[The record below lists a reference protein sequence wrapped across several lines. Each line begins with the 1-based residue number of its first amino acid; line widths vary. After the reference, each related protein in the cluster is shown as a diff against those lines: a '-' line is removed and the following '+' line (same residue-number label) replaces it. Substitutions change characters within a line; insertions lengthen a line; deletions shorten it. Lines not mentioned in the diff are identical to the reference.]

1 MKPKNPPVLALL
13 GVLLACA
20 GCRAVP
26 STTPQWDDR
35 FGDATRTAF
44 ARQVRDP
51 DAALRHSTADGMDGA
66 GAAAVHQRY
75 QKSFAEKPDAAP
87 AFTIGLGS
95 GK

>member
-1 MKPKNPPVLALL
+1 MKPTNPPVASILL
-13 GVLLACA
+13 VLLACT

-51 DAALRHSTADGMDGA
+51 DAARRHSTVDGMDGA
-66 GAAAVHQRY
+66 SAAAAHQRY
-75 QKSFAEKPDAAP
+75 QKSFAEKPDPAP
-87 AFTIGLGS
+87 TFTIGLGS

>member
-1 MKPKNPPVLALL
+1 MKLTNLPVASLL
-13 GVLLACA
+13 VVLLAGT

-26 STTPQWDDR
+26 TTTPQWDDR

-51 DAALRHSTADGMDGA
+51 DAARRHSTVDGIDGA
-66 GAAAVHQRY
+66 SAAAAQQRY
-75 QKSFAEKPDAAP
+75 QKSFAEKPDPAP

>member
-1 MKPKNPPVLALL
+1 MKLTNLPVAAILVALT
-13 GVLLACA
+13 CA

-26 STTPQWDDR
+26 TTTPQWDDR

-44 ARQVRDP
+44 AQQVRDP
-51 DAALRHSTADGMDGA
+51 DAARRHSTVDGLDGA
-66 GAAAVHQRY
+66 SAAAVQQRY
-75 QKSFAEKPDAAP
+75 RQSFAEKPDPMP